1 MPQIR
6 KKSLQKSAFDIPINP
21 ELILARFIFVKPR
34 LFIPVFSHFR
44 SENFSYY
51 VNYSNPC
58 KIRLILQDMIYH
70 KLLPYIVIAIINL
83 TTVSAIR
90 AEAWV
95 LPPSG
100 IDIFG
105 QIRTT
110 QASRA
115 ETLLDIARQYDIGQ
129 IEILLAN
136 PKVDRWL
143 PEDGATV
150 ILPSRY
156 IIPQADR
163 KGLVLNLPEMRIYYF
178 PDPQKGEKP
187 VVITHPVGIGRMDWV
202 TPLGTSKI
210 VEKKKDP
217 TWIPPKSLQMD
228 RIANG
233 EPPYPSIVPPG
244 PTNPLGRHAMRLS
257 IGSGSYLIHGT
268 IKPFGVGMRVS
279 AGCVRMYPEDIEALF
294 DKVPVGTQVQIVNQ
308 PIKLGWLLD
317 SLFIELHP
325 PLEEDEAKYTNYKQM
340 AVAAINDF
348 LALNSS
354 KKSIPVDFEI
364 DQEALNQAI
373 MEKSGIPVL
382 ISNSRAQTQL
392 HTQNN
397 H

>member
-1 MPQIR
+1 MHR
-6 KKSLQKSAFDIPINP
+6 FFL
-21 ELILARFIFVKPR
+21 FIFAITNLV
-34 LFIPVFSHFR
+34 
-44 SENFSYY
+44 
-51 VNYSNPC
+51 
-58 KIRLILQDMIYH
+58 
-70 KLLPYIVIAIINL
+70 IV
-83 TTVSAIR
+83 SSIR
-90 AEAWV
+90 AETWV
-95 LPPSG
+95 LPPHD

-110 QASRA
+110 HASRE

-136 PKVDRWL
+136 PAVDRWL
-143 PEDGATV
+143 PEDGEKV

-156 IIPQADR
+156 IIPHADR

-178 PDPQKGEKP
+178 PEPKKGEKP
-187 VVITHPVGIGRMDWV
+187 MITTHPVGIGRMDWI
-202 TPLGTSKI
+202 TPLGVSKI

-217 TWIPPKSLQMD
+217 TWTPPKSLQMD

-233 EPPYPSIVPPG
+233 EQPYPSIVPPG

-257 IGSGSYLIHGT
+257 IGGGSYLIHGT

-294 DKVPVGTQVQIVNQ
+294 DNIPVGTQVQIVNQ

-325 PLEEDEAKYTNYKQM
+325 PLEEDEEKYVNYKQM
-340 AVAAINDF
+340 TITAINDF
-348 LALNSS
+348 LTLKDS
-354 KKSIPVDFEI
+354 KKNVTADFEI
-364 DQEALNQAI
+364 DQEALRKAV
-373 MEKSGIPVL
+373 MEKSGMPIL
-382 ISNSRAQTQL
+382 ISRSRSQVQV

-397 H
+397 NY

>member
-1 MPQIR
+1 
-6 KKSLQKSAFDIPINP
+6 
-21 ELILARFIFVKPR
+21 
-34 LFIPVFSHFR
+34 
-44 SENFSYY
+44 
-51 VNYSNPC
+51 
-58 KIRLILQDMIYH
+58 MIYH
-70 KLLPYIVIAIINL
+70 RILPYIVFAIINL
-83 TTVSAIR
+83 PTVSAIR
-90 AEAWV
+90 AEVWV
-95 LPPSG
+95 LPPPG

-110 QASRA
+110 QASSA

-136 PKVDRWL
+136 PNVDRWL
-143 PEDGATV
+143 PENGATV

-156 IIPQADR
+156 IIPQAKR
-163 KGLVLNLPEMRIYYF
+163 KDLLLNLPEMRIYYF
-178 PDPQKGEKP
+178 PEPQKGEKP
-187 VVITHPVGIGRMDWV
+187 VVITHPVGIGRMDWI
-202 TPLGTSKI
+202 TPLGTTRI

-233 EPPYPSIVPPG
+233 EQPYPSIVPPG
-244 PTNPLGRHAMRLS
+244 PTNPLGRHAMRLG

-294 DKVPVGTQVQIVNQ
+294 DKVPIGTQVQIVNQ

-325 PLEEDEAKYTNYKQM
+325 PLEEDEAKYANYKQM
-340 AVAAINDF
+340 VAAAINDF
-348 LALNSS
+348 LALNSN

-364 DQEALNQAI
+364 DQEALKQAI

-382 ISNSRAQTQL
+382 ISNSRSQAQF

-397 H
+397 N

>member
-1 MPQIR
+1 MY
-6 KKSLQKSAFDIPINP
+6 KYPI
-21 ELILARFIFVKPR
+21 FIFAIIQ
-34 LFIPVFSHFR
+34 LLGVFS
-44 SENFSYY
+44 
-51 VNYSNPC
+51 V
-58 KIRLILQDMIYH
+58 
-70 KLLPYIVIAIINL
+70 
-83 TTVSAIR
+83 R
-90 AEAWV
+90 AETWM
-95 LPPSG
+95 LPPPG

-110 QASRA
+110 EASRE
-115 ETLLDIARQYDIGQ
+115 ETLLDIARRYDIGQ

-136 PKVDRWL
+136 PAVDRWL
-143 PEDGATV
+143 PEDGAKV

-156 IIPQADR
+156 IIPQAER
-163 KGLVLNLPEMRIYYF
+163 KGIVVNLAEMRIYYF
-178 PDPQKGEKP
+178 PESNKGEKP
-187 VVITHPVGIGRMDWV
+187 KVITHPVGIGRMDWI
-202 TPLGTSKI
+202 TPLGVSRI

-233 EPPYPSIVPPG
+233 EQPYPSIVPPG

-279 AGCVRMYPEDIEALF
+279 AGCIRMYPEDIEALF
-294 DKVPVGTQVQIVNQ
+294 DKVPVGTQVQVVNQ

-325 PLEEDEAKYTNYKQM
+325 PLEEDEQKYVNYQQTVIT
-340 AVAAINDF
+340 AVTDF
-348 LALNSS
+348 LMRNSS

-373 MEKSGIPVL
+373 LEKSGIPVL
-382 ISNSRAQTQL
+382 ISRSRQHTQL
-392 HTQNN
+392 HTYNADQQSKFE
-397 H
+397 

>member
-1 MPQIR
+1 MY
-6 KKSLQKSAFDIPINP
+6 
-21 ELILARFIFVKPR
+21 RFTVC
-34 LFIPVFSHFR
+34 LWLVVFS
-44 SENFSYY
+44 NFL
-51 VNYSNPC
+51 VF
-58 KIRLILQDMIYH
+58 
-70 KLLPYIVIAIINL
+70 
-83 TTVSAIR
+83 SAR
-90 AEAWV
+90 AETWV
-95 LPPSG
+95 LPPPD

-110 QASRA
+110 HASRE

-136 PKVDRWL
+136 PTVDRWL
-143 PEDGATV
+143 PQDGAKV
-150 ILPSRY
+150 ILPNRY
-156 IIPQADR
+156 VIPHVER

-178 PDPQKGEKP
+178 PESGKSEKP

-202 TPLGTSKI
+202 TPLGISKI

-233 EPPYPSIVPPG
+233 EQPYPSIVPPG

-257 IGSGSYLIHGT
+257 IGGGSYLIHGT

-294 DKVPVGTQVQIVNQ
+294 DKIPIGTQVHVINQ

-317 SLFIELHP
+317 SLYIELHP
-325 PLEEDEAKYTNYKQM
+325 PLEEDEAKYADYKQM
-340 AVAAINDF
+340 TINAINDF
-348 LALNSS
+348 LTLKNSKRNIS
-354 KKSIPVDFEI
+354 EDFEV
-364 DQEALNQAI
+364 DQEALRKAI
-373 MEKSGIPVL
+373 MEKSGMPVL
-382 ISNSRAQTQL
+382 ISRMRYQVQL

-397 H
+397 NF

>member
-1 MPQIR
+1 
-6 KKSLQKSAFDIPINP
+6 
-21 ELILARFIFVKPR
+21 
-34 LFIPVFSHFR
+34 
-44 SENFSYY
+44 
-51 VNYSNPC
+51 
-58 KIRLILQDMIYH
+58 MIYH
-70 KLLPYIVIAIINL
+70 RILPYIVFAIINL
-83 TTVSAIR
+83 STVSAIR
-90 AEAWV
+90 AEVWV
-95 LPPSG
+95 LPPPG

-110 QASRA
+110 QASSA

-136 PKVDRWL
+136 PNVDRWL
-143 PEDGATV
+143 PENGATV

-156 IIPQADR
+156 IIPQAKR
-163 KGLVLNLPEMRIYYF
+163 KDLLLNLPEMRIYYF
-178 PDPQKGEKP
+178 PEPQKGEKP
-187 VVITHPVGIGRMDWV
+187 MVITHPVGIGRMDWI
-202 TPLGTSKI
+202 TPLGTTRI

-233 EPPYPSIVPPG
+233 EQPYPSIVPPG
-244 PTNPLGRHAMRLS
+244 PTNPLGRHAMRLG

-294 DKVPVGTQVQIVNQ
+294 DKVPIGTQVQIVNQ

-325 PLEEDEAKYTNYKQM
+325 PLEEDEAKYANYKQM
-340 AVAAINDF
+340 VAAAINDF
-348 LALNSS
+348 LVLNSN
-354 KKSIPVDFEI
+354 KKSIPIDFEI
-364 DQEALNQAI
+364 DQEALKQAI

-382 ISNSRAQTQL
+382 ISNSRSQAQF

-397 H
+397 N